1 MKCEYCDKTHAGLLE
16 RAYALGWVCLR
27 FQSCENHKFLTACPQ
42 HAKRAENEMCLF
54 TLKVLGFKPPARDLN
69 TQN

>member
-1 MKCEYCDKTHAGLLE
+1 MKCEYCDKTHVGLLE
-16 RAYALGWVCLR
+16 RAYALGWVYLQ

-42 HAKRAENEMCLF
+42 HAKRAENQMCLF
-54 TLKVLGFKPPARDLN
+54 TLRSLGVGRTARALN